1 MKRAV
6 VILALACAAATAA
19 CGGNGPTDPTPNP
32 PRISRTRFLA
42 FGDSFTAGEVTTPV
56 GGQLGVVIGEWG
68 ARTLIR
74 RQVVV
79 PTASYPSQL
88 QTQLRTTYLS
98 QATAITVLNSGE
110 PSERIL
116 DGARRFPG
124 VFDANRPEVVLL
136 QEGANGL
143 PLVGPDISTGVMR
156 TMVQA
161 AKNGGARVFVGSM
174 IPQVAGRPRATTP
187 VSETLAYNNTLQI
200 MSTQENV
207 TYVDLYSPMLA
218 DAPTLIGSDGLH
230 PTEAGYRRIADL
242 FFSAIRAQLEE
253 R

>member
-1 MKRAV
+1 MSGLLR
-6 VILALACAAATAA
+6 IALACAVCVAAG
-19 CGGNGPTDPTPNP
+19 CGGDKGPIGPTPQ

-42 FGDSFTAGEVTTPV
+42 FGDSFTAGEVTSP
-56 GGQLGVVIGEWG
+56 IGSL
-68 ARTLIR
+68 TLIHK
-74 RQVVV
+74 QIVV

-88 QTQLRTTYLS
+88 QTQLRIAYLS
-98 QATAITVLNSGE
+98 QGAAITVLNGGE
-110 PSERIL
+110 PGERIL
-116 DGARRFPG
+116 DGAQRFPG

-143 PLVGPDISTGVMR
+143 PQVGPDISSGLMR

-200 MSTQENV
+200 MSTQEGV
-207 TYVDLYSPMLA
+207 TYVDLYNPMLA
-218 DAPTLIGSDGLH
+218 EAPTLIGSDGLH
-230 PTEAGYRRIADL
+230 PTEAGYRKIADL
-242 FFSAIRAQLEE
+242 FFAAIRAELEVK
-253 R
+253 